1 MRSHNYKIPHFMEL
15 QLTSSLNPTTLNYIT
30 SNPNPNSNSISIS
43 MVISY
48 RECLKNH
55 AATVGG
61 HALDGCGEFMPSVTS
76 TPADPTSL
84 NCAACGCHRNFHRRE
99 PDDPWP
105 NRRYYPYR
113 LCAPPS
119 PRSSPVKSQ
128 SPSSPIP
135 LPIAHIPPPVQFS
148 GPHMLVALS
157 TGAPAEEELRRKQ
170 RKRKRTKFS
179 GEQKEKMQLFSEKIG
194 WKIGKS
200 EERLVEEFCKEIG
213 IGKRVLRVWM
223 HNNKYMGGK
232 TTQKN
237 RAPQSSEQNGGND
250 SKQST

>member
-1 MRSHNYKIPHFMEL
+1 ML
-15 QLTSSLNPTTLNYIT
+15 
-30 SNPNPNSNSISIS
+30 
-43 MVISY
+43 ISY
-48 RECLKNH
+48 KECLKNH
-55 AATVGG
+55 AAAVGG
-61 HALDGCGEFMPSVTS
+61 HALDGCGEFMPSITS
-76 TPADPTSL
+76 TPTDPTSL

-99 PDDPWP
+99 SDDSWP

-119 PRSSPVKSQ
+119 PRSSRIKSQ

-135 LPIAHIPPPVQFS
+135 LPISHIPPPVQFS
-148 GPHMLVALS
+148 GPHMLMALS
-157 TGAPAEEELRRKQ
+157 TEAAAEEEEEEEELRRKQ

-179 GEQKEKMQLFSEKIG
+179 GEQKEKMQLFSEKMG
-194 WKIGKS
+194 WRIGKS

-232 TTQKN
+232 TEKN
-237 RAPQSSEQNGGND
+237 RASQSSEENGGND
-250 SKQST
+250 SKQSP